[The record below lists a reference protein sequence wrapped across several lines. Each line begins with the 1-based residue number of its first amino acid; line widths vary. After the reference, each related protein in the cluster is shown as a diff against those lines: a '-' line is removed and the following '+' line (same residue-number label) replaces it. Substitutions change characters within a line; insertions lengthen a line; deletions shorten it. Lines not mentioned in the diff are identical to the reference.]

1 MCSRSSGLARAQF
14 ASLTSEATRLGWTI
28 RCRRRPPLAAGC
40 VMSAAKACPL
50 STWRRCCLVYARRWD
65 AAAATVGVD
74 RRALLYVFSSLFLFL
89 SLVFPSDS
97 KRTWAR
103 QLPLV
108 LQSTCQGASCMYVA
122 ADCRGW
128 PCRRA
133 RTARRAASR
142 PTRQTANHGS
152 WQLCTIY
159 ASALLHGLVRRH
171 RGRVGTTFGEPL
183 RYRWSAIVRNLLGTS
198 FPRVTWVGTLSIP
211 TMALTWRRTRARAR
225 VRAGALQTFVFEADG
240 IGSGTAR
247 HRDTWRLRE
256 RASVTVARPTSGR
269 LSAVGITHERVPSV
283 VLL

>member
-1 MCSRSSGLARAQF
+1 MDNQVPPPLPARSRVCHVGREGLSVEHLAPLLSCLCTPLGRCCGDGWGRQT
-14 ASLTSEATRLGWTI
+14 SLALRILLLVSFPLTRLPI
-28 RCRRRPPLAAGC
+28 RH
-40 VMSAAKACPL
+40 
-50 STWRRCCLVYARRWD
+50 
-65 AAAATVGVD
+65 
-74 RRALLYVFSSLFLFL
+74 
-89 SLVFPSDS
+89 S

-211 TMALTWRRTRARAR
+211 TMPLTWRRTRARAR
-225 VRAGALQTFVFEADG
+225 VRAGALQTCVFEADG